1 MCNPKFKKEHYKKRF
16 FRPNSPIIQTASN
29 IIKNLEGSDEEKLG
43 QFEMIVQTE
52 EFHRKFS
59 DLKRKD
65 IAVIVR
71 LQLVGKCWWN
81 FRTYPLRR
89 IVAERFFKSK
99 ELEND
104 CNIPQLQHEL
114 LSVFLHHFYS
124 ESLHE

>member
-71 LQLVGKCWWN
+71 LQLVGKC
-81 FRTYPLRR
+81 
-89 IVAERFFKSK
+89 
-99 ELEND
+99 
-104 CNIPQLQHEL
+104 
-114 LSVFLHHFYS
+114 
-124 ESLHE
+124 